1 MLSDSFCSS
10 PWFHLRLTYDGT
22 FEQCRFFTKQTDSK
36 VNVRDTTLMQYYNSQ
51 QMAQLRTQLLSGDTP
66 AGCTACYYQDK
77 FGKLSGRIKQL
88 NKSGINTKDFVP
100 STLSSPHYKY
110 FMHSQEHGG
119 VSQYQPVDLQIDLG
133 NICNSA
139 CIMCSPDASSRLQ
152 QDYIKLHKINPR
164 FEPIAIKNWTSDTT
178 LLDRVIDEICNIKG
192 LRYIHFLGGET
203 LYDPAFYSICEE
215 LIRRGLSKQIIV
227 GTTTNGT
234 IYDSR
239 IEQLISQ
246 FEEFHLGISI
256 ESVTSLND
264 YIRYPSDVAT
274 IKSNIEQ
281 FLKLRDNAKLYVSL
295 RITPNVFTATELD
308 QLFEYMI
315 EKNVIAESCNIL
327 HTPAEL
333 QIELMPTDLRIALQT
348 RLNTLVDKYQ
358 LNQTDITNVRRAD
371 LISDVIAN
379 VILEYKNFIDSFTP
393 PDNAEQLRYKLVEYI
408 KAFESIRNN
417 SILDHAP
424 DYTDFLRSYG
434 Y

>member
-1 MLSDSFCSS
+1 
-10 PWFHLRLTYDGT
+10 
-22 FEQCRFFTKQTDSK
+22 
-36 VNVRDTTLMQYYNSQ
+36 
-51 QMAQLRTQLLSGDTP
+51 
-66 AGCTACYYQDK
+66 
-77 FGKLSGRIKQL
+77 
-88 NKSGINTKDFVP
+88 
-100 STLSSPHYKY
+100 
-110 FMHSQEHGG
+110 
-119 VSQYQPVDLQIDLG
+119 
-133 NICNSA
+133 
-139 CIMCSPDASSRLQ
+139 
-152 QDYIKLHKINPR
+152 
-164 FEPIAIKNWTSDTT
+164 
-178 LLDRVIDEICNIKG
+178 
-192 LRYIHFLGGET
+192 
-203 LYDPAFYSICEE
+203 
-215 LIRRGLSKQIIV
+215 
-227 GTTTNGT
+227 
-234 IYDSR
+234 
-239 IEQLISQ
+239 
-246 FEEFHLGISI
+246 
-256 ESVTSLND
+256 LND